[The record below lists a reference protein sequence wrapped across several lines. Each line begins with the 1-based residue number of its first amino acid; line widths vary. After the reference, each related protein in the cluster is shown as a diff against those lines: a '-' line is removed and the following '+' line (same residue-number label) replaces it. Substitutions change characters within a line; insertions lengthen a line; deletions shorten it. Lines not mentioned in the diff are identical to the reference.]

1 MSCSYQMRG
10 GIRKNENCGK
20 KISKSC
26 SENLYCC
33 SHAKKEKVVKQTEQ
47 GLASARQPK
56 SKNNIDGLN
65 FKDLSKG
72 YLESNSEGDEEVGEE
87 EQQYRQQYN
96 FNQNQNQNQNQ
107 SESDLNVLESDDESV
122 DIQGLLSQLKK
133 LSTSCP
139 HAPTKNGIK
148 DCIVYL
154 QSF

>member
-1 MSCSYQMRG
+1 MSCNYVLKG
-10 GIRKNENCGK
+10 GVNKGTQCPK
-20 KISKSC
+20 KISKSDP
-26 SENLYCC
+26 SGTLCC
-33 SHAKKEKVVKQTEQ
+33 SHVVKPKKETQTSTE
-47 GLASARQPK
+47 RPK

-65 FKDLSKG
+65 FKDLSNG
-72 YLESNSEGDEEVGEE
+72 YLESDSEGDEEVGEE

-107 SESDLNVLESDDESV
+107 PESDLDVLDLHASESDDESV

>member
-1 MSCSYQMRG
+1 MIKRQ
-10 GIRKNENCGK
+10 
-20 KISKSC
+20 
-26 SENLYCC
+26 
-33 SHAKKEKVVKQTEQ
+33 KE
-47 GLASARQPK
+47 QPNK
-56 SKNNIDGLN
+56 YNVP
-65 FKDLSKG
+65 DLSNG
-72 YLESNSEGDEEVGEE
+72 YLESDSEGDEEEVGPE

-96 FNQNQNQNQNQ
+96 FNQNQNQSESNQP
-107 SESDLNVLESDDESV
+107 ESDLNVLESDDESV